1 MSLPCAPTNS
11 QCRLFEDRIRAYAAE
26 MTERARPPDAGA
38 TDPPT
43 PAEAPASADAPTS
56 TTSSGRGAGP
66 PAAPRSREERSAGS
80 RELILDAAVD
90 CLVDSGYAGA
100 STLAIQAKAGVS
112 RGRLLHHFPS
122 RDGLLVAAAQHLANR
137 RLRETE
143 TRVSEALSGHPD
155 GPERL
160 ERCIEL
166 LWATFH
172 EPHFWAAVE
181 LWTAAR
187 TNETLA
193 SALRPA
199 ERELRESIRAVT
211 DRIWSPSTRDHP
223 RYEELREL
231 LFTSM
236 RGAALPYSFE
246 SRDPATD
253 RHVAVWKST
262 ARSLLFG
269 E

>member
-1 MSLPCAPTNS
+1 MSLPCAPAGS
-11 QCRLFEDRIRAYAAE
+11 QCRLFFAGPRAYPAQMAH
-26 MTERARPPDAGA
+26 RAARP
-38 TDPPT
+38 
-43 PAEAPASADAPTS
+43 ES
-56 TTSSGRGAGP
+56 TTGPEDTAGS
-66 PAAPRSREERSAGS
+66 APRTRQQRSAGS

-90 CLVDSGYAGA
+90 CLVEHGYSGA

-137 RLRETE
+137 RLAETE
-143 TRVSEALSGHPD
+143 ARVAAALSDEPA
-155 GPERL
+155 GPERVA
-160 ERCIEL
+160 RCIEL

-187 TNETLA
+187 TNAALA

-199 ERELRESIRAVT
+199 ERRLRESIRAVT
-211 DRIWSPSTRDHP
+211 DRIWGPEIRAHP
-223 RYEELREL
+223 RYDEVREL

-236 RGAALPYSFE
+236 RGAALPYAFE
-246 SRDPATD
+246 SRDPAKD
-253 RHVAVWKST
+253 RHIRGWTSVAT
-262 ARSLLFG
+262 TILFG
-269 E
+269 EQG